1 VNLQIDENL
10 LASLN
15 SSGVQ
20 TSIAS
25 SVDVTLT
32 VENDG
37 HLEPTIKT
45 IIIIIIFTH
54 REICVGC
61 VIALHYLMYIIIL
74 QKYKMM
80 LMHLC
85 TALLI

>member
-1 VNLQIDENL
+1 MNLQIDENL

-15 SSGVQ
+15 SLGAQ

-25 SVDVTLT
+25 SIDATLT
-32 VENDG
+32 VEGDG
-37 HLEPTIKT
+37 HLEPIIKT
-45 IIIIIIFTH
+45 IIIIVIFTH
-54 REICVGC
+54 REIWVGC
-61 VIALHYLMYIIIL
+61 VISLHYLVYIIIL
-74 QKYKMM
+74 RKYKMM